1 MWKQRA
7 QASYKS
13 TDSLIG
19 YGDSL
24 EGKVQCDTN
33 LRIDGDFSGEIQCR
47 GTVTVGEQGT
57 VHSSIKAHD
66 IVIAGK
72 VFGSVTADHK
82 LTITDTGQLH
92 GDIMA
97 GILNIV
103 EGSVL
108 NCSVAM
114 AELPAAEKAG
124 GPTQNVKKDKDGKRR
139 SKAQKSTLEAG

>member
-7 QASYKS
+7 QAPFKS

-19 YGDSL
+19 HGDSL

-33 LRIDGDFSGEIQCR
+33 LRIEGHFSGEIHCQ
-47 GTVTVGEQGT
+47 GTVTIGEQGT
-57 VHSSIKAHD
+57 VHSSIKAQD
-66 IVIAGK
+66 IIIAGK

-82 LTITDTGQLH
+82 LTITETGQLH

-97 GILNIV
+97 GILNIM

-124 GPTQNVKKDKDGKRR
+124 GPQGNPKTDKASKRGN
-139 SKAQKSTLEAG
+139 KTQKSTLEAG